1 MYLNS
6 RLKRLV
12 SLKYE
17 IKLTLKVDG
26 ANEMKMEYTAVKKNS
41 ATYHLQKVVLL
52 LLQKRDISKK
62 IKQHCESWVLLHEI
76 T

>member
-26 ANEMKMEYTAVKKNS
+26 ANEMKMEYRAVKKI
-41 ATYHLQKVVLL
+41 QLL
-52 LLQKRDISKK
+52 TMFKK
-62 IKQHCESWVLLHEI
+62 LSLRNTVTFTEKGYFYEN
-76 T
+76 